1 MFDTHVTIVGNILTA
16 PEWRR
21 TTQSGTLVANF
32 KVASTARRLDRGSGR
47 WVDGNS
53 LRVRVNCWRKLA
65 EGVAAS
71 VMVGDPVVVVGR
83 LYTRDWTDDAG
94 NHRTV
99 YELEAVAV
107 GHDLSRGRARFL
119 RNRPNVATSTVEDA
133 EAESRVHGEPTE
145 RVPRE
150 QAPSGPPLSGPEGR
164 PFDEDFEPDDF
175 VPAHVSFDPRVVD
188 AAHGPAAAHGLG
200 AAPGLGA
207 VHRLGDAPRGL
218 DDLDERD
225 DLDDDSE
232 GDSDEDD
239 FGHDDSGHDGLGDDG
254 GRGQGSGLDAGSGFG
269 AGTGEGS
276 GLGDDGESAEAGA
289 ADGGPPPS
297 GGALVPPAERDESSV
312 GRDGLSVGR
321 DQSSVGHREASAG
334 RDGLSA
340 GAGPDGSAPPTGELD
355 GVTPTR
361 RGRRGRGRAGVPA

>member
-1 MFDTHVTIVGNILTA
+1 MFDTYVTVVGNVLTA

-71 VMVGDPVVVVGR
+71 VMVGDPVVVAGR

-107 GHDLSRGRARFL
+107 GHDLSRGRGRFL

-145 RVPRE
+145 RVPRG
-150 QAPSGPPLSGPEGR
+150 QAPSGPEGR
-164 PFDEDFEPDDF
+164 PYDEDFEPDDF
-175 VPAHVSFDPRVVD
+175 APARASFDPR
-188 AAHGPAAAHGLG
+188 
-200 AAPGLGA
+200 
-207 VHRLGDAPRGL
+207 GL
-218 DDLDERD
+218 DELDERD
-225 DLDDDSE
+225 DLDDGS
-232 GDSDEDD
+232 GDDDGLGEDD
-239 FGHDDSGHDGLGDDG
+239 GFDASGGIGGFGGKDGDGGFRGNGGLGEDGGIGGGAGADGALGSGGSGGAGRPFGGVDAFGDDEELTGAGVAGAGPSPSGGPLPSPSGGPLGLSGHD
-254 GRGQGSGLDAGSGFG
+254 
-269 AGTGEGS
+269 E
-276 GLGDDGESAEAGA
+276 
-289 ADGGPPPS
+289 
-297 GGALVPPAERDESSV
+297 
-312 GRDGLSVGR
+312 
-321 DQSSVGHREASAG
+321 
-334 RDGLSA
+334 LSA
-340 GAGPDGSAPPTGELD
+340 GAGSDGSAPSGQEVGEEAGGGTD

-361 RGRRGRGRAGVPA
+361 RGRRGRGRVGAPA